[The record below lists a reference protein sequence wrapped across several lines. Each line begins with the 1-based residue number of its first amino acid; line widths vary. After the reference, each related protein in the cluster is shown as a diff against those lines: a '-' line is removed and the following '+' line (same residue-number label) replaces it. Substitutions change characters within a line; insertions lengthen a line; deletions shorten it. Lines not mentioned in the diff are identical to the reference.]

1 MILKASSVQI
11 LYQSLTCNSCFLMLC
26 LWKPSML
33 LCTVPS
39 YLRKLYLQ
47 VYGSHL
53 SYSSSTLVNAQVV
66 LNTYRIQ
73 IVLGSNSFSDALCL
87 WKSSMFVSAVLSYLI
102 KLYSQVQVLRF
113 RWKWR
118 VDTQWIAILLW
129 GAAAPYGMHG
139 PGTCAIWGYLV
150 SNSWHDCTRGEK
162 LGSFQYSGILFFL
175 C

>member
-1 MILKASSVQI
+1 
-11 LYQSLTCNSCFLMLC
+11 
-26 LWKPSML
+26 ML

-118 VDTQWIAILLW
+118 VDTQ
-129 GAAAPYGMHG
+129 
-139 PGTCAIWGYLV
+139 
-150 SNSWHDCTRGEK
+150 
-162 LGSFQYSGILFFL
+162 
-175 C
+175 